1 MPRMVD
7 SSIVTEPSVRYRER
21 RETIASYIRSSK
33 RVRIMETLQV
43 AIENRAGHALRG
55 IVTLPGA
62 ED

>member
-1 MPRMVD
+1 MLGMVD

>member
-1 MPRMVD
+1 MPGMVD

-43 AIENRAGHALRG
+43 AIENRTGHALRG